1 MHQLIAVG
9 WCITVKISQTP
20 AIAYLT
26 RKYVQR
32 TAPVAAAYSTAV
44 VACQTAL
51 GRTGTYSA

>member
-9 WCITVKISQTP
+9 WCITVKISQP